1 VLHLSEPEGP
11 GIRVDSGLATG
22 SEVSV
27 HYDPLL
33 SKIVTWG
40 HDRAEAT
47 ARMQDA
53 LRRTVVLGVVTNL
66 ARLRAIVE
74 HPAFAAG
81 ELHTGFV
88 EEHLAE
94 LTQHPCPPPAA
105 IAAAFAALRLARD
118 GGKGGRAPDARRDP
132 WTSLGPWRIGEEG

>member
-1 VLHLSEPEGP
+1 MPLFKKLLANRGEIAVRVIRTCRVLHLSEPVGP
-11 GIRVDSGLATG
+11 GIRVDSGLDAG

-33 SKIVTWG
+33 SKIITWG
-40 HDRAEAT
+40 QGRPEAIE
-47 ARMQDA
+47 RMRDA

-81 ELHTGFV
+81 ELHTGRRP
-88 EEHLAE
+88 
-94 LTQHPCPPPAA
+94 T
-105 IAAAFAALRLARD
+105 R
-118 GGKGGRAPDARRDP
+118 GRASGRGA
-132 WTSLGPWRIGEEG
+132 